1 MFNKNVISSH
11 PKTAIQAIVN
21 MEETITNEICIKKNY

>member
-1 MFNKNVISSH
+1 MFKKYVISSH
-11 PKTAIQAIVN
+11 PKAAIQAIVN